1 MKRLALALTVV
12 ALGAC
17 QKAEQQQPAR
27 QMQSSPDTSHM
38 MTADTSHMMMA
49 DTAKHM
55 MMADTAK
62 HMMMADTAKKAAPM
76 KKAGAK
82 PKRSM

>member
-1 MKRLALALTVV
+1 MKRLSLALAVA

-17 QKAEQQQPAR
+17 QKTEQQRPA
-27 QMQSSPDTSHM
+27 QMQMSQDTSHM
-38 MTADTSHMMMA
+38 MTPDTAQHMMMA
-49 DTAKHM
+49 DTAH
-55 MMADTAK
+55 

-82 PKRSM
+82 PKGSM

>member
-27 QMQSSPDTSHM
+27 QMSQ
-38 MTADTSHMMMA
+38 DTSHMMMA
-49 DTAKHM
+49 DTSHM

>member
-27 QMQSSPDTSHM
+27 QMQSSQ
-38 MTADTSHMMMA
+38 DTSHMMMA